1 MEVSDTSAYATQ
13 NTRGNNDEI
22 HIVVY
27 DTEQLLIWIFCRS
40 NGNRTNVVLETFGN
54 LSVNPNAKS
63 PQGDSIYY
71 PNVIFKSSLFV
82 YWMDHNV
89 GGLNFGEDI
98 SGATGSIILDGT
110 DGSATDVETT

>member
-1 MEVSDTSAYATQ
+1 MVLDYKVKSHLEQVFVEDGDFMTCLTMRLEITSAYATQ

-27 DTEQLLIWIFCRS
+27 DTEGDLSGFS
-40 NGNRTNVVLETFGN
+40 VDANGNRTNAVLETYPN

-71 PNVIFKSSLFV
+71 PNVIFKDHYSYTGWITML
-82 YWMDHNV
+82 MD
-89 GGLNFGEDI
+89 
-98 SGATGSIILDGT
+98 
-110 DGSATDVETT
+110 